1 MTGDSSQPVDFTGGI
16 TATEDLLVYE
26 VRISMEEMDT
36 PPMVEVHE
44 YLHQNGIT
52 FDTGITLKQG
62 EPISKSWFLDWS
74 LSGATP
80 RTVVD
85 LLRKHKVPFTLL
97 VDMKEDDA

>member
-1 MTGDSSQPVDFTGGI
+1 MTDDSPQPIDFAGGI

-36 PPMVEVHE
+36 PPMVEVKEH
-44 YLHQNGIT
+44 LRQNNIT

-62 EPISKSWFLDWS
+62 EPITRSWFLDKH

-85 LLRKHKVPFTLL
+85 LLRKHNVPFTLL